1 MSISFEFYSAYFKL
15 QIVLPLPDSTTYD
28 GMLIDLVIVAV
39 NVFQKQIKLSTLP
52 VTKLFLN
59 VESTQVTSLL

>member
-28 GMLIDLVIVAV
+28 GILIDLVIVAV